1 VTATAEPQTRAGSRL
16 EHVPV
21 SFFATVMGTAGLA
34 IAGSWAHGDRRAA
47 RRDLSAGV
55 IPFQSTTIKGIR
67 TMKIAITSQ
76 NRKEVTGHAGQ
87 CRNFWIVEL
96 EERKVAN
103 RTLVELGREETF
115 HGTGSGF
122 PPALQGVDVLVS
134 GGMGPGLRQRLAARG
149 ITAIVTT
156 ETDVERAIA
165 GVLAGTLTDEAAAQA
180 TTTGCHDH
188 EHSCGCGHGH

>member
-1 VTATAEPQTRAGSRL
+1 
-16 EHVPV
+16 
-21 SFFATVMGTAGLA
+21 
-34 IAGSWAHGDRRAA
+34 
-47 RRDLSAGV
+47 
-55 IPFQSTTIKGIR
+55 
-67 TMKIAITSQ
+67 MKIAISSQ

-87 CRNFWIVEL
+87 CRKFWIVEL
-96 EERKVAN
+96 DQRKVVS
-103 RTLVELGREETF
+103 RTLVEVEREETF
-115 HGTGSGF
+115 HETGGGF
-122 PPALQGVDVLVS
+122 PQALQGIDVLVS

-156 ETDVERAIA
+156 ETDVEQAIA

>member
-1 VTATAEPQTRAGSRL
+1 
-16 EHVPV
+16 
-21 SFFATVMGTAGLA
+21 
-34 IAGSWAHGDRRAA
+34 
-47 RRDLSAGV
+47 V
-55 IPFQSTTIKGIR
+55 IPFQSTTIKGNR
-67 TMKIAITSQ
+67 TMKIAISSQ
-76 NRKEVTGHAGQ
+76 NRKQITGHAGQ
-87 CRNFWIVEL
+87 CRNFWVVEL
-96 EERKVAN
+96 DEGSVTN

-122 PPALQGVDVLVS
+122 PQALQGIDVLVS

-156 ETDVERAIA
+156 ETDVEQAIA